1 MDGVLPRHLA
11 CQGFPGGGD
20 GKETACSA
28 EDAWSIPGS
37 GRSPG
42 EGHGNPLQHSCLENP
57 HGQRSLVGCSP
68 WGCEEL
74 DTTETNASVLLAALR
89 RGVRRGQG
97 GALVL
102 FLWKKSFMEE
112 A

>member
-1 MDGVLPRHLA
+1 M
-11 CQGFPGGGD
+11 
-20 GKETACSA
+20 
-28 EDAWSIPGS
+28 
-37 GRSPG
+37 
-42 EGHGNPLQHSCLENP
+42 
-57 HGQRSLVGCSP
+57 GCSP